1 MNQPDGQSISQILR
15 NHQLK
20 PDKSLGQ
27 NFLTDPNILDKIIG
41 IAEVTASDSILEI
54 GAGLGHLTARLAQNA
69 QQVTAVELD
78 GRFLPILTERLAAY
92 PNITLI
98 EGDILGINQADL
110 IQEDDYL
117 VVANIPYYITSR
129 IIRHLLESPHQ
140 PSRIILTIQYEV
152 ARRICARD
160 GKLSLL
166 ALSVLIYGQPELM
179 LRIPAGAFFPKP
191 DVDSAV
197 IKIDLY
203 EQPLLDA
210 ELRERF
216 FALIK
221 AGFLHKRKT
230 LRNSLSKGLGW
241 AGSRV
246 EEFLLA
252 NGVDPQQ
259 RAERISLEQWLDLV
273 RAYDTIQP
281 SAKNKQ
287 EK

>member
-129 IIRHLLESPHQ
+129 IIRKLLEAEHKP
-140 PSRIILTIQYEV
+140 RGIILTIQYEV
-152 ARRICARD
+152 ARRVCAD
-160 GKLSLL
+160 SGKLSLL
-166 ALSVLIYGQPELM
+166 ALSVRMYGTPSLEM
-179 LRIPAGAFFPKP
+179 RIPAGAFYPPPK
-191 DVDSAV
+191 VDSAV
-197 IKIDLY
+197 IKIDLHPA
-203 EQPLLDA
+203 PLLDDPH
-210 ELRERF
+210 RETF
-216 FALIK
+216 FQLAK
-221 AGFLHKRKT
+221 AGFQHKRKT

-241 AGSRV
+241 APDQA
-246 EEFLLA
+246 EALLQK
-252 NGVDPQQ
+252 GGIDPGR
-259 RAERISLEQWLDLV
+259 RAETLSIQEWLELASV
-273 RAYDTIQP
+273 YDKINQ
-281 SAKNKQ
+281 N
-287 EK
+287 